1 MALNICCISKLPLKW
16 YKQFSGNVKCTIP
29 RALSYHH
36 HHQPLA
42 GLGQSLSYTRAQL
55 MLFYPFSSFSLFIVI
70 RALNMRCILNSLQCN
85 TVNYRHC
92 AVQEIS
98 GTHLFCTTETWC
110 PLISHSSSSPSY
122 QHLATIILSTSTHL
136 TIVDTSLL
144 QNPHGFRPRIAQ
156 RIIFKNREYLVWNSK
171 LICVLYCPVFP
182 TCWASLPERNCIE
195 KSQVWWQRSPHV

>member
-1 MALNICCISKLPLKW
+1 MHYSSCIKLP
-16 YKQFSGNVKCTIP
+16 SPPPTIS
-29 RALSYHH
+29 R
-36 HHQPLA
+36 
-42 GLGQSLSYTRAQL
+42 TRPVIIL
-55 MLFYPFSSFSLFIVI
+55 YLYPVDVVLPTFSFSLFIVV
-70 RALNMRCILNSLQCN
+70 RALNMRCILNSLSVQCN

-92 AVQEIS
+92 AVQQIS

-110 PLISHSSSSPSY
+110 PLISHSSLSPSY
-122 QHLATIILSTSTHL
+122 QHLATIILFTSTHL

-156 RIIFKNREYLVWNSK
+156 RITFKNREYLVWNSK
-171 LICVLYCPVFP
+171 LICVLYYPGFP